1 MRKKIN
7 KYQFGGITPNGVKF
21 PWEYADQQYVQAVT
35 PVEPN
40 TSSSFTPISD
50 TMRNVFS
57 TSQSYH
63 QNPLTRSIG
72 SGGNGFGNFI
82 KGLDNSQLNAG
93 ISGIG
98 NLATNAISS
107 ANQKYSTVS
116 DARKATAMNTI
127 SGAVSGAAAGAMIG
141 GPIGAVVGGAAGLA
155 SGLVGGKSKARDASF
170 YEDPTLEYGTGILGS
185 IGRGSARRK
194 YDELKKKAE
203 GNRIAAM
210 TGQEANADWMY
221 DLDSENN
228 VFAANGGDIGDLA
241 WLDDGELFKTPD
253 QQIYSVPEQGK
264 PEDSNLLSIPDGTK
278 VLSDK
283 LKVPGTKETFANM
296 AKRLTSN
303 KSKYNDK
310 YAQGAAE
317 ANAINDKIVFDTL
330 FDIQEGMKGGKKEYK
345 NGLQAFATAGE
356 KDGYQLGDRTGN
368 YGLDFLLELG
378 NIIKDDMPR
387 TDLSKPYE
395 QRPIQ
400 IDLGKIN
407 NIPRFKIS
415 QESEYTSDN
424 QSNSRSVLS
433 DTTNLSRMDQLLL
446 DKAEGKG
453 ERRGTAGEQ
462 SLRLNDPG
470 VYIPNNNRS
479 SQDREI
485 SERVRTIRRNPW
497 IHHTWEEPNGIGNEQ
512 LNITDTLDF
521 PHYATVYNQEPG
533 RMVIYEPKRQTSA
546 QSPQTRSTGVRQ
558 SSPRS
563 TTSRFTLTP
572 QQIQEPGRMVIYEPK
587 RQTSAQSPQTR
598 STGVRQSSPRSTTS
612 RFTLTPQQIQVQGAG
627 LEMLPK
633 LVDVHNIAV
642 QELSTPVQQTQPV
655 TTAPNTQNTMPVTT
669 APNTQNTIETRSPY
683 DWEQLATDITSL
695 LPVFSNLGERPE
707 TFMPIFNPY
716 EGASLDLLGRR
727 RYDVRPTV
735 DAIRRGVASSNY
747 AASQNNTNTGAN
759 LAFRLQNA
767 VKANNAIT
775 GAYADAAIQNNKYAA
790 DYANALDAFGQQRAK
805 ALDESMMRNAQSR
818 AQARNIRRTGLS
830 QLSNYAQNRLLMRN
844 QRLADQAMLDIYRPL
859 LDAGF
864 TPDQYAKLFNQVSR
878 RG

>member
-1 MRKKIN
+1 MKKKVN
-7 KYQFGGITPNGVKF
+7 KYLLGGVTPNGVKF
-21 PWEYADQQYVQAVT
+21 PWEYANQQYVEAVE
-35 PVEPN
+35 PVEQN
-40 TSSSFTPISD
+40 VSSSFTPISD

-63 QNPLTRSIG
+63 QNPLTRSID

-82 KGLDNSQLNAG
+82 KGLNAQQLGAG

-98 NLATNAISS
+98 NLAMNAISA
-107 ANQKYSTVS
+107 ANQKYSTAS
-116 DARKATAMNTI
+116 DAGKATAMNTL
-127 SGAVSGAAAGAMIG
+127 SGAASGAAAGAMIG
-141 GPIGAVVGGAAGLA
+141 GAPGAIIGGAVGLA
-155 SGLVGGKSKARDASF
+155 SGLIGGKSKARDASF

-185 IGRGSARRK
+185 IGRGRARRK
-194 YDELKKKAE
+194 YEELKKKAE

-210 TGQEANADWMY
+210 TGQQANVDWMY

-310 YAQGAAE
+310 YAQGSAE
-317 ANAINDKIVFDTL
+317 ANAINDKQVFDTL
-330 FDIQEGMKGGKKEYK
+330 FNIQENIKGGKKEYK
-345 NGLQAFATAGE
+345 AGLQEFE
-356 KDGYQLGDRTGN
+356 DGGQMKYYPQLAKWIVQTN
-368 YGLDFLLELG
+368 ALG
-378 NIIKDDMPR
+378 NGPFKPNMWFEDFEQELQFDEDLKNAGLTRDQWYEYVKRVQMDRLNGKDVSAAFKTVTVPNDTISASDPLNMTLYRNVSQMPTNSYATYESYIPQETFDQFGGLFKSDNPLWTSKQRENYRRYLGTYR
-387 TDLSKPYE
+387 TQDQTGQYNLPKVWFGALNFNDRIGNLMDFSEFDRILNAPFTGSGRRSSSVQTSGYGVAPNYVPNKVSVPSPVKPELKKDVELKPSGISVEPSKQPDYLPFI
-395 QRPIQ
+395 PIQ
-400 IDLGKIN
+400 APKQKN
-407 NIPRFKIS
+407 RF
-415 QESEYTSDN
+415 
-424 QSNSRSVLS
+424 
-433 DTTNLSRMDQLLL
+433 
-446 DKAEGKG
+446 
-453 ERRGTAGEQ
+453 
-462 SLRLNDPG
+462 
-470 VYIPNNNRS
+470 
-479 SQDREI
+479 
-485 SERVRTIRRNPW
+485 
-497 IHHTWEEPNGIGNEQ
+497 
-512 LNITDTLDF
+512 
-521 PHYATVYNQEPG
+521 
-533 RMVIYEPKRQTSA
+533 
-546 QSPQTRSTGVRQ
+546 
-558 SSPRS
+558 
-563 TTSRFTLTP
+563 
-572 QQIQEPGRMVIYEPK
+572 
-587 RQTSAQSPQTR
+587 
-598 STGVRQSSPRSTTS
+598 
-612 RFTLTPQQIQVQGAG
+612 
-627 LEMLPK
+627 
-633 LVDVHNIAV
+633 
-642 QELSTPVQQTQPV
+642 
-655 TTAPNTQNTMPVTT
+655 
-669 APNTQNTIETRSPY
+669 

-695 LPVFSNLGERPE
+695 VPVVDNLSAKPE

-844 QRLADQAMLDIYRPL
+844 QRLADEAMLDIYKPL

-864 TPDQYAKLFNQVSR
+864 TPDQYARLFNQVSR

>member
-1 MRKKIN
+1 MKKKVN
-7 KYQFGGITPNGVKF
+7 KYLLGGITPNGVKF

-264 PEDSNLLSIPDGTK
+264 PEDSNLLNIPDGTK

-310 YAQGAAE
+310 YAQGSAE
-317 ANAINDKIVFDTL
+317 ANAINDKQVFDTL
-330 FDIQEGMKGGKKEYK
+330 FNIQESIKGDKKEYK
-345 NGLQAFATAGE
+345 AGLQEFQNGGE
-356 KDGYQLGDRTGN
+356 MKYYPQLAKWIVNTN
-368 YGLDFLLELG
+368 ALG
-378 NIIKDDMPR
+378 NGPFKPNMWFEDFGQEMQFDEDLKNAGLTRDRWYEYVKRVLTDRANGKDV
-387 TDLSKPYE
+387 SAA
-395 QRPIQ
+395 
-400 IDLGKIN
+400 
-407 NIPRFKIS
+407 FKTVTAPNDTIS
-415 QESEYTSDN
+415 
-424 QSNSRSVLS
+424 
-433 DTTNLSRMDQLLL
+433 
-446 DKAEGKG
+446 A
-453 ERRGTAGEQ
+453 
-462 SLRLNDPG
+462 NDPLNMTLYRN
-470 VYIPNNNRS
+470 VSQMPTSSYSRYKKYIPQEEFDQFGGLFNR
-479 SQDREI
+479 
-485 SERVRTIRRNPW
+485 RTYDGL
-497 IHHTWEEPNGIGNEQ
+497 T
-512 LNITDTLDF
+512 
-521 PHYATVYNQEPG
+521 
-533 RMVIYEPKRQTSA
+533 TSA
-546 QSPQTRSTGVRQ
+546 QKAFNERLQGTYRTQDETGQWNMPKWQFGDLDFTNRIDNILDFSDFDRILNMPFTGSGRRSASVQ
-558 SSPRS
+558 SSGYGMAPNYAPNKVS
-563 TTSRFTLTP
+563 VP
-572 QQIQEPGRMVIYEPK
+572 
-587 RQTSAQSPQTR
+587 
-598 STGVRQSSPRSTTS
+598 
-612 RFTLTPQQIQVQGAG
+612 
-627 LEMLPK
+627 
-633 LVDVHNIAV
+633 
-642 QELSTPVQQTQPV
+642 TPVKPELKKDVELKSAGISVEPSKQPDYLPFIPMQ
-655 TTAPNTQNTMPVTT
+655 APKQKNKF
-669 APNTQNTIETRSPY
+669 

-695 LPVFSNLGERPE
+695 VPVVDNLSARPE